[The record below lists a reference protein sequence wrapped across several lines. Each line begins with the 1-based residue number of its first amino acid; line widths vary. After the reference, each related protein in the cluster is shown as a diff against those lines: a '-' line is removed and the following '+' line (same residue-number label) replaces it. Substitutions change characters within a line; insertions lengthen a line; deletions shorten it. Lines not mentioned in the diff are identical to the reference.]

1 MLHYDTEIIVAHNS
15 AYLDSLS
22 TSWKSKDLYFY
33 LDYDHLDQRIISAYS
48 PPIDG
53 IKNEKDLIKRVLSLN
68 ILVNGS
74 LFVAAAKTMIK
85 VEFINYHIE
94 DKSISDTI
102 QKDGY
107 SSFWSDTIEEYPF
120 HNDES
125 YYLINENRNLPKKA
139 DLDSMLFSI
148 SKFDFIIRTLLFQA
162 GLIFNN
168 GINDKILTWNTLY
181 KMVDTIKAGCSDIN
195 LDYKT
200 LIDETSLEK
209 FTAACNNPTVIGI
222 FSRHG
227 GTGKPIKRITP
238 ITDLNE
244 AINLILCFANRFSKV
259 YVTTKGYITI
269 NTPNLSICT
278 HQEQ

>member
-1 MLHYDTEIIVAHNS
+1 MLHYDTEIIVARNS
-15 AYLDSLS
+15 AYLESL
-22 TSWKSKDLYFY
+22 TRSWKSEDLYFY
-33 LDYDHLDQRIISAYS
+33 MDHDRHEQPIYSAYS
-48 PPIDG
+48 PHIDN
-53 IKNEKDLIKRVLSLN
+53 IINERDLIKRILSLN
-68 ILVNGS
+68 ILVNGA
-74 LFVAAAKTMIK
+74 LFVAAAQTMIK
-85 VEFINYHIE
+85 VEFTNYHIE
-94 DKSISDTI
+94 DKNIRDTI

-120 HNDES
+120 HNSES
-125 YYLINENRNLPKKA
+125 YYIINKNRNLPKKA

-222 FSRHG
+222 LSRV
-227 GTGKPIKRITP
+227 
-238 ITDLNE
+238 L
-244 AINLILCFANRFSKV
+244 LKV
-259 YVTTKGYITI
+259 LT
-269 NTPNLSICT
+269 
-278 HQEQ
+278 